1 MLDIAWDRNLLAQ
14 AHVDLNIDHHMEL
27 SPQFSGE
34 SIKSTYRYCKVL
46 TSIHSKSFFMAS
58 ALLPKEKRRAIR
70 ALYAFCR
77 TTDDIIDTQGTYGE
91 SYLQVWRERSIKGIP
106 RANDPVLE
114 AWVETKKKY
123 KIPTHYVQ
131 QLLDGVASDVKIHK
145 YQNFQELTVYC
156 YGVASTVGLMS
167 MHIIGYYH
175 DSAIRY
181 AVKLGVALQ
190 LTNILRDIAEDYKM
204 GRVYLPQDELQ
215 QFGITSKHLEDGI
228 IDENWQAFMKF
239 QIDRVRSIYEEAW
252 PGIELLHPSGRHAI
266 AAAATF
272 YKAILD
278 KIEERNFDVFSSR
291 VSVSKWAKIKMLPGI
306 WYKYS
311 FRPKISI
318 KKTFK

>member
-1 MLDIAWDRNLLAQ
+1 MLDIAWDRILLAQ
-14 AHVDLNIDHHMEL
+14 AHIDFTQDSYVDLNF
-27 SPQFSGE
+27 QFPGE
-34 SIKSTYRYCKVL
+34 TIKSSYRYCKVL

-77 TTDDIIDTQGTYGE
+77 TTDDIIDTQGCHGE
-91 SYLQVWRERSIKGIP
+91 SYLQVWRERSIRCIP

-123 KIPTHYVQ
+123 KIPTSYVQ
-131 QLLDGVASDVKIHK
+131 QLLDGVASDVKIHR

-167 MHIIGYYH
+167 MHIIGFN
-175 DSAIRY
+175 DESAIRY

-228 IDENWQAFMKF
+228 NDENWQAFMKF
-239 QIDRVRSIYEEAW
+239 QIARVRSIYAEAW
-252 PGIELLHPSGRHAI
+252 PGINLLHPSGRLAI

-272 YKAILD
+272 YKAILN
-278 KIEERNFDVFSSR
+278 KIEERNYDVFSGRASLG
-291 VSVSKWAKIKMLPGI
+291 KWAKIKMIPGI
-306 WYKYS
+306 WYQYGLKGKKYN
-311 FRPKISI
+311 
-318 KKTFK
+318 